1 MGSIDICPSLN
12 DDSHN
17 TLERTW
23 QRIQVNVS
31 PELYSE
37 NVTAK
42 IIRTATDSLINN
54 CPPVKYPHVV
64 PQEGDSGRY
73 ESTNIDFWTCGF
85 FPGSIYSLLERAIKY
100 PNSLWTST
108 DGGKNL
114 ANVREQLA
122 ILGRIW
128 SDPIHTQAQLTNTHD
143 LGFIILP
150 HMRPRWELFHDQAA
164 LDTIITAA
172 QSLYTR
178 FNAKVGAIRSWDE
191 IVWQRNASHIRGK
204 EDNFIVIIDSLCN
217 LELLFYA
224 AAHSGLGYLANAAI
238 IHAKTLATTHLR
250 PEPSKHRKGFNGMLY
265 SSTHV
270 VNFSP
275 ITGEI
280 KERRT
285 VQGYNTASTWSRG
298 QAWAIIGYSQAYTW
312 TSDTQFLDIACGL
325 AEYFLLRLEE
335 APSCVEVEVGD
346 GTSGKVGRYVPVWD
360 FDAPIENERS
370 PLRDTSAGT
379 AAANGM
385 LILAQALSGQGKHMT
400 SARYLDAATC
410 IMRDTIAYSL
420 STEKATLDDGLNGKL
435 IGVNAS
441 PGGRV
446 FEAILKNA
454 TVSNNDNNFVKI
466 RDHGLVYA
474 DYFFIEFG
482 TRLLR
487 LGVV

>member
-1 MGSIDICPSLN
+1 MGSIDTCLSLN
-12 DDSHN
+12 EISVDAQGGTFRS
-17 TLERTW
+17 
-23 QRIQVNVS
+23 IQTHALS
-31 PELYSE
+31 ELFSE

-42 IIRTATDSLINN
+42 ILRTATDSLVNN
-54 CPPVKYPHVV
+54 NPPARYPHIV
-64 PQEGDSGRY
+64 PQKGHDGRY
-73 ESTNIDFWTCGF
+73 EHKEIDFWTCGF
-85 FPGSIYSLLERAIKY
+85 FPGCIYSLLERAIKY
-100 PNSLWTST
+100 PNSLRTST
-108 DGGKNL
+108 ENGQNLGK
-114 ANVREQLA
+114 VRQRLE

-128 SDPIHTQAQLTNTHD
+128 SDPIHGEAHLTNTHD

-150 HMRPRWELFHDQAA
+150 HMRPRWEIFHDQAA

-191 IVWQRNASHIRGK
+191 IVWQKDLPHITGM
-204 EDNFIVIIDSLCN
+204 EQNFIVIIDSLCN

-224 AAHSGLGYLANAAI
+224 AAQSGLTHLAGAAI
-238 IHAKTLATTHLR
+238 THAKTLATTHLR
-250 PEPSKHRKGFNGMLY
+250 AEPSKYRRGFDGMLY
-265 SSTHV
+265 SSVHV

-275 ITGEI
+275 CTGEI

-285 VQGYNTASTWSRG
+285 VQGYKTTSTWSRG
-298 QAWAIIGYSQAYTW
+298 QAWAIIGYAQVYTW
-312 TSDTQFLDIACGL
+312 TLDAQFLDIACGL

-335 APSCVEVEVGD
+335 APSCVEVELDD
-346 GTSGKVGRYVPVWD
+346 GSGRKVGRYVPVWD
-360 FDAPIENERS
+360 FDAPIEDERS

-385 LILAQALSGQGKHMT
+385 LILAQALTGQGRHEL
-400 SARYLDAATC
+400 SARFLYAATHMMQD
-410 IMRDTIAYSL
+410 IISYSL
-420 STEKATLDDGLNGKL
+420 ADEKAMLRNGLDGKL
-435 IGVNAS
+435 TGTNAV
-441 PGGRV
+441 PGQT

-454 TVSNNDNNFVKI
+454 TVSNNDNNYVKI

-487 LGVV
+487 FGMV